1 MEANSKDTTD
11 IHPKHVDL
19 KDIDPKD
26 VDPKDIDSKDVDP
39 KDMDPKDIDH
49 KDIDPKDIN
58 LPDIDPKDIDARDND
73 PKDVDP
79 KNIDPKDID
88 PKDFDLMLDSEQGMG
103 EDRRREMLC
112 HWAAATCHM
121 TPRMW
126 WVCHHLQDSD
136 QELTQLEPAGESGS
150 RQGWCK

>member
-19 KDIDPKD
+19 KDINPKD
-26 VDPKDIDSKDVDP
+26 IDPKDIDSKDVDP
-39 KDMDPKDIDH
+39 KDMDPKDIDL
-49 KDIDPKDIN
+49 KDS
-58 LPDIDPKDIDARDND
+58 
-73 PKDVDP
+73 
-79 KNIDPKDID
+79 
-88 PKDFDLMLDSEQGMG
+88 DLMLDSEQGMD

-126 WVCHHLQDSD
+126 WVRHHLQDSD
-136 QELTQLEPAGESGS
+136 QELTQLEPGGESGS